1 MRPIARCTTAVL
13 RIHRPA
19 ALSLRASMSSLC
31 TRQEG
36 VRACAPTKS
45 RASAEVKLS
54 SCLAL
59 GIWVNEPCT
68 RCAGFLGSPL
78 VDQKV
83 RAADFGEEGVMAKD
97 DEIKPQKPC
106 QSVQPAIKSPAMH
119 PSSRMISTPIS
130 AIGSLLLC
138 LALQPALFA
147 SPADEQPERPRITG
161 IDHVTIYVTDVKK
174 SLHFYE
180 HVLGLTLGCPDY
192 FGTETCFL
200 IRPSNQRLLLKL
212 ATGDIRTAA
221 HQNWLAEIGFAT
233 ENVTHM
239 RDYLLAGGFQ
249 PGLLEKDPDA
259 TQHFRIL
266 DPEGNPIAFVHRPP
280 LTFAG
285 SGPLSKQIG
294 SQLIHAGF
302 VVKDS
307 AAENRFYVDL
317 LGFRLYWQGGFKD
330 DCTDWYELQLPDGP
344 DWIEYMLNIRANA
357 DHHELGVQN
366 HFSFGVEDVHA
377 AAAELRARKLK
388 KFDGPEVGRDGKD
401 SLDAYDPDGTRV
413 EIMEFIP
420 KQKPCC
426 HPYTADHPKP

>member
-1 MRPIARCTTAVL
+1 MNLARVA
-13 RIHRPA
+13 R
-19 ALSLRASMSSLC
+19 
-31 TRQEG
+31 
-36 VRACAPTKS
+36 
-45 RASAEVKLS
+45 
-54 SCLAL
+54 
-59 GIWVNEPCT
+59 
-68 RCAGFLGSPL
+68 GFLGSPL

-280 LTFAG
+280 LTFRRIR
-285 SGPLSKQIG
+285 PFI
-294 SQLIHAGF
+294 
-302 VVKDS
+302 
-307 AAENRFYVDL
+307 E
-317 LGFRLYWQGGFKD
+317 
-330 DCTDWYELQLPDGP
+330 TDWF
-344 DWIEYMLNIRANA
+344 AA
-357 DHHELGVQN
+357 DSRRFCRQRLGSRE
-366 HFSFGVEDVHA
+366 SF
-377 AAAELRARKLK
+377 LR
-388 KFDGPEVGRDGKD
+388 
-401 SLDAYDPDGTRV
+401 
-413 EIMEFIP
+413 
-420 KQKPCC
+420 
-426 HPYTADHPKP
+426 